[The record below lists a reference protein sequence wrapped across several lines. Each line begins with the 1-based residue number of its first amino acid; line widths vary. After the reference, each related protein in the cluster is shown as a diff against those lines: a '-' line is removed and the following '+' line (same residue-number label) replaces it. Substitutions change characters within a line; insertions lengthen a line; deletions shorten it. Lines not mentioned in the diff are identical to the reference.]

1 LGNAVHHPDSA
12 RFSKLKESIM
22 SLAIRT
28 RIENLKDEIRGLEE
42 SDTVTPK
49 MVRAWVGSDNMSV
62 DSLIAL
68 LTECVNDIPR
78 FKYSVQEYWED
89 QLEDTMDWSKTTAM
103 WDGEDWLF
111 AGVPPEAGWASGE
124 TCFSERELG
133 MCISPEHAI
142 KALKA
147 WVAESKGEM

>member
-1 LGNAVHHPDSA
+1 
-12 RFSKLKESIM
+12 M
-22 SLAIRT
+22 SLEIRR
-28 RIENLKDEIRGLEE
+28 RIDDLKDQIKGLEE
-42 SDTVTPK
+42 TDLVTPT

-68 LTECVNDIPR
+68 LTECVNDIPH

-89 QLEDTMDWSKTTAM
+89 QIEDTMDWSKTTAM

-111 AGVPPEAGWASGE
+111 AGVPPEAGWESGQ
-124 TCFSERELG
+124 TSFSERDLG

-142 KALKA
+142 RALKA
-147 WVAESKGEM
+147 WVKKD

>member
-1 LGNAVHHPDSA
+1 
-12 RFSKLKESIM
+12 M
-22 SLAIRT
+22 SLAIRKQ
-28 RIENLKDEIRGLEE
+28 IDDLKDQIKGLEE
-42 SDTVTPK
+42 IDLVTPK

-68 LTECVNDIPR
+68 LTECVNDIPH

-89 QLEDTMDWSKTTAM
+89 QIEDTMDWSKTTAK
-103 WDGEDWLF
+103 WDGEDWQF
-111 AGVPPEAGWASGE
+111 DGVPPEAGWPSGH

-133 MCISPEHAI
+133 ACTSPEQAVR
-142 KALKA
+142 ALKA

>member
-1 LGNAVHHPDSA
+1 
-12 RFSKLKESIM
+12 M

-28 RIENLKDEIRGLEE
+28 RINNLKDEIQALEE
-42 SDTVTPK
+42 QDKVTPV

-62 DSLIAL
+62 DSLIHFV
-68 LTECVNDIPR
+68 TECVNQIPH

-89 QLEDTMDWSKTTAM
+89 QLEDEWDWSKTTAL

-111 AGVPPEAGWASGE
+111 AGVPPEAGWESGQ

-133 MCISPEHAI
+133 MCISPQHAI
-142 KALKA
+142 KALKN
-147 WVAESKGEM
+147 WVSETKGESK

>member
-1 LGNAVHHPDSA
+1 
-12 RFSKLKESIM
+12 M

-42 SDTVTPK
+42 SDIVTPK

-89 QLEDTMDWSKTTAM
+89 QLEDTMDWSKTHAE

-111 AGVPPEAGWASGE
+111 YNVPPEAGWASGE

-133 MCISPEHAI
+133 ECATPERAV
-142 KALKA
+142 KALKS

>member
-1 LGNAVHHPDSA
+1 
-12 RFSKLKESIM
+12 M
-22 SLAIRT
+22 SLEIR
-28 RIENLKDEIRGLEE
+28 RHIDDLKDQIRGLEE
-42 SDTVTPK
+42 ADIVTPV

-62 DSLIAL
+62 DALINFA
-68 LTECVNDIPR
+68 TECINEIPHL
-78 FKYSVQEYWED
+78 KYSVQEYWED

-111 AGVPPEAGWASGE
+111 AGVPPEAGWASGQ

-133 MCISPEHAI
+133 MCISPERAI

-147 WVAESKGEM
+147 WVAENKGGL

>member
-1 LGNAVHHPDSA
+1 
-12 RFSKLKESIM
+12 M
-22 SLAIRT
+22 SLAIRKQ
-28 RIENLKDEIRGLEE
+28 IDDLKDQIKGLE
-42 SDTVTPK
+42 DIDLVTPT

-68 LTECVNDIPR
+68 LTECVNDIPH

-89 QLEDTMDWSKTTAM
+89 QIEDTMDWSKTTAE
-103 WDGEDWLF
+103 WDGEDWQF
-111 AGVPPEAGWASGE
+111 DGVPPEAGWKSGS

-133 MCISPEHAI
+133 ACDSPSQAI

>member
-1 LGNAVHHPDSA
+1 
-12 RFSKLKESIM
+12 M

-28 RIENLKDEIRGLEE
+28 RINNLKDEIQELEE
-42 SDTVTPK
+42 QDKVTPI
-49 MVRAWVGSDNMSV
+49 MVSTWVGSDI
-62 DSLIAL
+62 DRQGLIDF
-68 LTECVNDIPR
+68 LTECINQIPH

-89 QLEDTMDWSKTTAM
+89 QKEDEWDWSKTTAM

-111 AGVPPEAGWASGE
+111 AGVPPEAGWPSGQ

-133 MCISPEHAI
+133 MCISPQHAI

-147 WVAESKGEM
+147 WVNDSKGEL

>member
-1 LGNAVHHPDSA
+1 
-12 RFSKLKESIM
+12 M
-22 SLAIRT
+22 SLEIRT
-28 RIENLKDEIRGLEE
+28 RINNLKDEIRSLEE
-42 SDTVTPK
+42 ADIVTPK
-49 MVRAWVGSDNMSV
+49 MVRVWIGLENMNV
-62 DSLIAL
+62 DSLINFV
-68 LTECVNDIPR
+68 TQCINEIPH
-78 FKYSVQEYWED
+78 FKHSVQECWED

-133 MCISPEHAI
+133 MCISPERAI

>member
-1 LGNAVHHPDSA
+1 
-12 RFSKLKESIM
+12 M
-22 SLAIRT
+22 SLAIRKQ
-28 RIENLKDEIRGLEE
+28 IDDLKDQIKGLEE
-42 SDTVTPK
+42 TDLVTPT

-68 LTECVNDIPR
+68 LTECVNDLPH
-78 FKYSVQEYWED
+78 FKYAVQEYWED
-89 QLEDTMDWSKTTAM
+89 QLEDTMDWSKTKAE

-111 AGVPPEAGWASGE
+111 YNVPPEAGWPSGQ

-133 MCISPEHAI
+133 ACTSPEQAVR
-142 KALKA
+142 ALKA

>member
-1 LGNAVHHPDSA
+1 
-12 RFSKLKESIM
+12 M
-22 SLAIRT
+22 SLAIRKQ
-28 RIENLKDEIRGLEE
+28 IDDLKDQIKGLEE
-42 SDTVTPK
+42 ADIVTPT

-68 LTECVNDIPR
+68 LTECVNDIPH

-89 QLEDTMDWSKTTAM
+89 QLEDTMDWSKTKAQ

-111 AGVPPEAGWASGE
+111 YNVPPEAGWPSGE

-133 MCISPEHAI
+133 MCTSPQRAI

-147 WVAESKGEM
+147 WVAESKGEL

>member
-1 LGNAVHHPDSA
+1 
-12 RFSKLKESIM
+12 M

-28 RIENLKDEIRGLEE
+28 RIENLKDEIKELEE
-42 SDTVTPK
+42 QDKVTPI
-49 MVRAWVGSDNMSV
+49 MVSTWVGSDI
-62 DSLIAL
+62 DRQGLIDF
-68 LTECVNDIPR
+68 LTECVNEIPHMK
-78 FKYSVQEYWED
+78 FSVQEYWED
-89 QLEDTMDWSKTTAM
+89 QLEDTMDWSKTHAE

-111 AGVPPEAGWASGE
+111 YDVPPEAGWPSGQ

-133 MCISPEHAI
+133 ECSSPERAV